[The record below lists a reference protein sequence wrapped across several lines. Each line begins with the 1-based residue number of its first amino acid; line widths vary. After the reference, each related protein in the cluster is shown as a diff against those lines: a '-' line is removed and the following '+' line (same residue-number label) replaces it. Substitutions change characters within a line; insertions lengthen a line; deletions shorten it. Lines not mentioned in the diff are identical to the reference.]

1 VRRPR
6 CKWEDNTT
14 SMTDIGETGW
24 EVVDSIHLAHNKRQW
39 RAFVIAVMNL
49 RVP

>member
-1 VRRPR
+1 MDLQEVGSGGMDWNELAEDRVR
-6 CKWEDNTT
+6 
-14 SMTDIGETGW
+14 
-24 EVVDSIHLAHNKRQW
+24 Q